1 MENSY
6 ITDVRVVD
14 NDTAYVGWTS
24 GATARVLW
32 QWDNALDNIR
42 KNLRPYTKLVD
53 ERVPEDKEKFPFD
66 IGNKDLT

>member
-1 MENSY
+1 MEDSY

-24 GATARVLW
+24 GAIARVLW

-42 KNLRPYTKLVD
+42 KNSRPCTKLVD